1 MKKMLVSILAIL
13 TFVGFTNFV
22 FAENDQNFEEIKFIQ
37 YLDENTALEE
47 TRKGNLD
54 IYYYKISPDRL
65 EDNESRENLK
75 TYESTG
81 GSYSLLVNPA
91 ESKEFNPFSNKD
103 VRFALNYLV
112 DRKLIVNELMGGFGN
127 PIISYYGPSD
137 PEFLNLIDTIEKF
150 SFEYDPVYANK
161 IISKA
166 MESMGAEKNGNNWTY
181 QNLPINIKIFIR
193 SDDPVRKS
201 IGELLAKELTDSGFQ
216 VQKDYGDLNKAFV
229 LVYGS
234 NPAELKWN
242 IYTEGWGRS
251 AFVRYDSVGLSQM
264 YSPWFSNM
272 PGFNIPT
279 NWNYQND
286 SIDEITKRIYSGDFK
301 NSDERTELIKN
312 AINQGISESV
322 RIFLASK
329 TDLYVTNENI
339 SGVVNDF
346 GAGIPTR
353 FTPINAKGDG
363 EKLVIGVKQIYQG
376 SWNPVAGFSDT
387 YSRQIWDI
395 ISDPALISHPFNGKI
410 LPYRVDWVVEKS
422 EFKGIQIPTDSI
434 LWDSNLKDWRQV
446 GEQQFTKSKVTL
458 DFKFSN
464 WHNQSMM
471 DIYDI
476 LYSMYFASEWSE
488 KTDDSDRTFDSEFSP
503 RVFQSIQTIK
513 GIRIIDN
520 DTMEVYLDYSH
531 FDEGE
536 IAQWGMMWSSV
547 PWEITAAM
555 EETVLNDKSSF
566 SRSSANSKNTS
577 WLSLIVPKDAI
588 EIKNALKEFQSS
600 RHIPESLKKLNLDES
615 YFQDRYDKSIQ
626 WIEKY
631 NHAVIS
637 NGPFYLQSYSPE
649 SRTIELQKF
658 SDTTYQVSTQILK
671 EFENPAIPEIIKVDL
686 QKNYDSEVDNL
697 IEIDTQNIDEILFF
711 VSDEKGN
718 IIYTDRIFSD
728 NSGFKIDLNDID
740 NDSSKIY
747 DVKIFGISN
756 TVLKP
761 DYYETSFITGS
772 EDLSLKNLET
782 NQIIEPE
789 NKMLEI
795 VILIVITL
803 VIIGLVVY
811 FKKIRLTHNH

>member
-279 NWNYQND
+279 NWNYQNN

-312 AINQGISESV
+312 AVNQGISESV

-410 LPYRVDWVVEKS
+410 LPYRVDGVVEKS

-488 KTDDSDRTFDSEFSP
+488 KSDDSDRTFDSEFSP

-577 WLSLIVPKDAI
+577 WLSLVIPKDAI

-615 YFQDRYDKSIQ
+615 YFHNRYDKSIQ

-658 SDTTYQVSTQILK
+658 SDTTYQMSPEILK

-761 DYYETSFITGS
+761 DYYETSFIAGS

-782 NQIIEPE
+782 NQIIEQE
-789 NKMLEI
+789 NKMLDI
-795 VILIVITL
+795 VILIVIAL
-803 VIIGLVVY
+803 VIIGIVVY
-811 FKKIRLTHNH
+811 FKKIRLDHSH

>member
-65 EDNESRENLK
+65 EDYESRENLK

-301 NSDERTELIKN
+301 NSDERTELIKS

-395 ISDPALISHPFNGKI
+395 ILDPALISHPFNGKI

-422 EFKGIQIPTDSI
+422 EINGIQIPTDSI
-434 LWDSNLKDWRQV
+434 LWDSNLKEWRQV

-488 KTDDSDRTFDSEFSP
+488 KSDDNDRTFDSEFSP

-588 EIKNALKEFQSS
+588 EINTALKEFQSS
-600 RHIPESLKKLNLDES
+600 KHIPESLKKLNLDQS
-615 YFQDRYDKSIQ
+615 YFQNRYDKSIQ

-658 SDTTYQVSTQILK
+658 PDTTYQMPLQILK

-686 QKNYDSEVDNL
+686 QKNYDSERNNL

-728 NSGFKIDLNDID
+728 NSGFKIDLNGID
-740 NDSSKIY
+740 YDSSKIY

-761 DYYETSFITGS
+761 DYYETSFIIGS
-772 EDLSLKNLET
+772 EDLSLKSLET
-782 NQIIEPE
+782 NQIIEQE
-789 NKMLEI
+789 NKMLDI
-795 VILIVITL
+795 VILIVIAL

-811 FKKIRLTHNH
+811 FKKIRLVHNH

>member
-279 NWNYQND
+279 NWNYQNN

-395 ISDPALISHPFNGKI
+395 ISDPALIAHPFNGKI

-422 EFKGIQIPTDSI
+422 EFNGIQIPTDSI
-434 LWDSNLKDWRQV
+434 LWDSNLKEWRQV

-488 KTDDSDRTFDSEFSP
+488 KSDDSDRTFDSEFSP

-520 DTMEVYLDYSH
+520 DSMEVYLDYSH

-536 IAQWGMMWSSV
+536 IAQWGMVWSSV

-566 SRSSANSKNTS
+566 SRSGANSKNIS
-577 WLSLIVPKDAI
+577 WLSLIIPKDSI
-588 EIKNALKEFQSS
+588 EIKTALEGFSES
-600 RHIPESLKKLNLDES
+600 RYIPESLKKWNLDED
-615 YFQDRYDKSIQ
+615 YFQNRYQKSIQ
-626 WIEKY
+626 WIDKY

-658 SDTTYQVSTQILK
+658 SDTTYQMSSERVK
-671 EFENPAIPEIIKVDL
+671 EFESPAIPEISKVDL
-686 QKNYDSEVDNL
+686 QKNYGSDRENKID
-697 IEIDTQNIDEILFF
+697 IETQNIDEILFF
-711 VSDEKGN
+711 ISDEKGDVVH
-718 IIYTDRIFSD
+718 TDRIFSE
-728 NSGFKIDLNDID
+728 NSEFKIDLNSFDY
-740 NDSSKIY
+740 DSSKIY

-756 TVLKP
+756 NILKP
-761 DYYETSFITGS
+761 DYYETSFISG
-772 EDLSLKNLET
+772 DDNLSLQNIER
-782 NQIIEPE
+782 NYIIEE
-789 NKMLEI
+789 EFNI
-795 VILIVITL
+795 FGIGILIVIL
-803 VIIGLVVY
+803 LGIIGIVFY
-811 FKKIRLTHNH
+811 FKKIK

>member
-488 KTDDSDRTFDSEFSP
+488 KSDDSDRTFDSEFSP

-577 WLSLIVPKDAI
+577 WLSLVIPKDAI

-686 QKNYDSEVDNL
+686 QKNYDSEGGNL

-711 VSDEKGN
+711 ISDEKGN
-718 IIYTDRIFSD
+718 INYTERILSE
-728 NSGFKIDLNDID
+728 NSGFKIDLEGID
-740 NDSSKIY
+740 YDSSKIY

-761 DYYETSFITGS
+761 DYFETSFIAGS
-772 EDLSLKNLET
+772 ENLSLKNLET
-782 NQIIEPE
+782 NQIIEQE
-789 NKMLEI
+789 NKMLDI
-795 VILIVITL
+795 VILIVIAL
-803 VIIGLVVY
+803 IIIGIVFY
-811 FKKIRLTHNH
+811 FKKIRLDHSH

>member
-65 EDNESRENLK
+65 EDYESRENLK

-279 NWNYQND
+279 NWNYQNN

-422 EFKGIQIPTDSI
+422 EINGIQIPTDSI
-434 LWDSNLKDWRQV
+434 LWDSNLKEWRQV

-488 KTDDSDRTFDSEFSP
+488 KSDDNDRTFDSEFSP

-600 RHIPESLKKLNLDES
+600 KHIPESLKKLNLDQS
-615 YFQDRYDKSIQ
+615 YFQNRYDKSIQ

-658 SDTTYQVSTQILK
+658 PDTTYQMPLQILK

-686 QKNYDSEVDNL
+686 QKNYDSERNNL

-728 NSGFKIDLNDID
+728 NSGFKIDLNGID
-740 NDSSKIY
+740 YDSSKIY

-761 DYYETSFITGS
+761 DYYETSFIIGS
-772 EDLSLKNLET
+772 EDLSLKSLET
-782 NQIIEPE
+782 NQIIEQE
-789 NKMLEI
+789 NKMLDI
-795 VILIVITL
+795 VILIVIAL

-811 FKKIRLTHNH
+811 FKKIRLVHNH

>member
-91 ESKEFNPFSNKD
+91 ESKELNPFSNKD
-103 VRFALNYLV
+103 VRYALNYLV

-488 KTDDSDRTFDSEFSP
+488 KTDDGDRTFDSEFSP

-577 WLSLIVPKDAI
+577 WLSLVIPKDSI

-600 RHIPESLKKLNLDES
+600 KHIPESLKKLNLDES

-658 SDTTYQVSTQILK
+658 SDTIYQMSPQILK
-671 EFENPAIPEIIKVDL
+671 EFEEPAIPEIIKVDL

-718 IIYTDRIFSD
+718 IIYTDRIFSE
-728 NSGFKIDLNDID
+728 NSGFEIDLNDID

-761 DYYETSFITGS
+761 DYYETSFIAGS

-782 NQIIEPE
+782 NQIIEQE
-789 NKMLEI
+789 NKMLDI
-795 VILIVITL
+795 VILMVIAL
-803 VIIGLVVY
+803 VIIGIVVY
-811 FKKIRLTHNH
+811 FKKIRLVHNH

>member
-1 MKKMLVSILAIL
+1 MKKMLVSILAIFAL
-13 TFVGFTNFV
+13 LGFTNFV
-22 FAENDQNFEEIKFIQ
+22 FAENDENFEQIKFIQ

-47 TRKGNLD
+47 TKKGNLD

-65 EDNESRENLK
+65 EDNTSRENLK
-75 TYESTG
+75 VYESTG

-91 ESKEFNPFSNKD
+91 ESEEFNPFSNTD
-103 VRFALNYLV
+103 VRYALNYLV

-137 PEFLNLIDTIEKF
+137 PEFLNLIDTLEKF
-150 SFEYDPVYANK
+150 SFEYDPVYANR

-166 MESMGAEKNGNNWTY
+166 MKSMGAEKNGNDWTY
-181 QNLPINIKIFIR
+181 ENSPINIKIFIR

-376 SWNPVAGFSDT
+376 SWNPIAGFSDT

-395 ISDPALISHPFNGKI
+395 ISDPALIAHPFNGKI
-410 LPYRVDWVVEKS
+410 LPYRADWVVEKS
-422 EFKGIQIPTDSI
+422 ELEGVQIPTDAI
-434 LWDSNLKDWRQV
+434 LWDSNLKEWKQV
-446 GEQQFTKSKVTL
+446 GGQQFSKSKVTL

-464 WHNQSMM
+464 WHNQNMM
-471 DIYDI
+471 DINDI

-488 KTDDSDRTFDSEFSP
+488 KTDDGDRTFDSEFSP

-513 GIRIIDN
+513 GIRIIDS

-536 IAQWGMMWSSV
+536 IAQWGMMWSLV

-555 EETVLNDKSSF
+555 EDMVLNDKSSF
-566 SRSSANSKNTS
+566 SRSGANSKNIS
-577 WLSLIVPKDAI
+577 WLSLIIPKDSI
-588 EIKNALKEFQSS
+588 EIKTTLEGFSES
-600 RHIPESLKKLNLDES
+600 RYIPESLKKWNLDEN
-615 YFQDRYDKSIQ
+615 YFQNRYQKSIQ
-626 WIEKY
+626 WIDKY

-658 SDTTYQVSTQILK
+658 SDTTYQVSTLILN

-686 QKNYDSEVDNL
+686 QKNYDSERGNM

-711 VSDEKGN
+711 ISDEKGDVVH
-718 IIYTDRIFSD
+718 TDRIYSE
-728 NSGFKIDLNDID
+728 NSEFKIDLNSFDY
-740 NDSSKIY
+740 DSSKIY

-756 TVLKP
+756 N
-761 DYYETSFITGS
+761 I
-772 EDLSLKNLET
+772 
-782 NQIIEPE
+782 
-789 NKMLEI
+789 
-795 VILIVITL
+795 
-803 VIIGLVVY
+803 
-811 FKKIRLTHNH
+811 